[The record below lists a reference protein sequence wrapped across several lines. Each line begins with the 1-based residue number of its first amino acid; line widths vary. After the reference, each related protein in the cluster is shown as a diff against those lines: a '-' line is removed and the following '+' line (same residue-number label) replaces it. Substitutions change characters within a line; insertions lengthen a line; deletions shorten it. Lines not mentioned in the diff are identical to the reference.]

1 MSLSREHNFV
11 PRRGLRGAH
20 AQTIAGNFLP
30 RQNLLPP
37 GERRVFTVAEHD
49 SGAKIQ
55 VECLCHWQDP
65 RPTWAASLGPK
76 ADSPLTLI
84 IVHGL
89 EGSVDSQYVIGT
101 GAKAWAAGMNV
112 VRMNMR
118 NCGNTEKL
126 TPTLYHSGLSADVG
140 AVAEELVQE
149 DSLERIALVGF
160 SMGGNL
166 VLKLAGEWGDQ
177 APSQVKA
184 VATVSPA
191 MDLAASAD
199 ALHSW
204 RNWLYEQ
211 RFLRGLRS
219 RFRRKAMLFPDQYD
233 LGHLKR
239 FASIREF
246 DDKITARYEGFT
258 GADDYYERASSARLI
273 DQIRIPALV
282 IHSSDDPFIRVLPK
296 TSEKLLA
303 NPAVRYIETLR
314 GGHCAFLA
322 EPNGYDGRWAEKT
335 VIDFVAG
342 F

>member
-1 MSLSREHNFV
+1 VIGSS
-11 PRRGLRGAH
+11 
-20 AQTIAGNFLP
+20 
-30 RQNLLPP
+30 
-37 GERRVFTVAEHD
+37 GEVRAVHVLTSPDGSITRWPD
-49 SGAKIQ
+49 
-55 VECLCHWQDP
+55 
-65 RPTWAASLGPK
+65 
-76 ADSPLTLI
+76 PLTLI

-101 GAKAWAAGMNV
+101 GSKAWAAGMNV

-118 NCGNTEKL
+118 NCGNTEML

-140 AVAEELVQE
+140 AVVRELIRE
-149 DSLERIALVGF
+149 DGLERIALVGF

-166 VLKLAGEWGDQ
+166 VLKLAGEWKDQ

-211 RFLRGLRS
+211 RFLRGLRN
-219 RFRRKAMLFPDQYD
+219 RFRRKAMLFPELYD
-233 LGHLKR
+233 LAHLQR
-239 FASIREF
+239 FPSIREF

-258 GADDYYERASSARLI
+258 GADDYYERASSARVL
-273 DQIRIPALV
+273 DQIRIPALI
-282 IHSSDDPFIRVLPK
+282 IHASDDPFIRVLPE
-296 TSEKLLA
+296 TNNMLFS
-303 NPAVRYIETLR
+303 NPAIHFIETR
-314 GGHCAFLA
+314 HGGHCAFLA
-322 EPNGYDGRWAEKT
+322 EPNGYDGRWAEKMI
-335 VIDFVAG
+335 IDFVSK